1 MDADRPKEEL
11 YPELFPKDFGR
22 RLERLTE
29 IAGLSWEEFAVRLG
43 VNEGRVMEWRN
54 GTIPTGG
61 EVWRIVHLAG
71 SVPGGMDLLLAD
83 DEE

>member
-1 MDADRPKEEL
+1 M
-11 YPELFPKDFGR
+11 
-22 RLERLTE
+22 
-29 IAGLSWEEFAVRLG
+29 RLG

-61 EVWRIVHLAG
+61 EVWRIVHMEG
-71 SVPGGMDLLLAD
+71 SVPGGMDLLLAE